1 MILNNLSL
9 KSSQSQERIKILK
22 KDLILNNRKMKNSRS
37 DNNLTHNLINNNKI
51 TFEIN
56 GVKQYLKALKGI
68 EKKKKFIETEKEKLK
83 ILEFKEL
90 REIPKINRKSILLT
104 RCRSMDGLKIEER
117 LIKKGKELEKKKLNK
132 MKQLSFDFGNKKSK
146 LKQCLNKS
154 STKQYIETLYNNA
167 NERREQRKQL
177 IDNYNKNFNFKPK
190 ISKRAHDLSKEKYQ
204 LILKKEKEKVKK
216 IKDLIIQEN
225 NSKYFIFKDEKNIN
239 RKKLINTYE
248 NNNNTNYTKEVY
260 SKELTRNI
268 CELNEEKS
276 NNTLKQKTQW
286 LSHINKIILKTKNEN
301 YKKLFSMVGG
311 LNGNLLKKD
320 IILPKQNIKFINEI
334 TNLLNEIKKE
344 NKEIISF
351 KEFCIKAEKYLSK

>member
-1 MILNNLSL
+1 MILNNLSI

-22 KDLILNNRKMKNSRS
+22 KDLTLNKRKMKNSRS
-37 DNNLTHNLINNNKI
+37 DNNLINNLINNNKI
-51 TFEIN
+51 SFEIN

-90 REIPKINRKSILLT
+90 REIPKINKKSILLI

-146 LKQCLNKS
+146 LKQCSNKYS
-154 STKQYIETLYNNA
+154 NKQYIETLYNNA
-167 NERREQRKQL
+167 SERREQRKQL

-225 NSKYFIFKDEKNIN
+225 NSKYFIFKDEKNII

-268 CELNEEKS
+268 CELNDEKS

-301 YKKLFSMVGG
+301 YKKLFNMVGG